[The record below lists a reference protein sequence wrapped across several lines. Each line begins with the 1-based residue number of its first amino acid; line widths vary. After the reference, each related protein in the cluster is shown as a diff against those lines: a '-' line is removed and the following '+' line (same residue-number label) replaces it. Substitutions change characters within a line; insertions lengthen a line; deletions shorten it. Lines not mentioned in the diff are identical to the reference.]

1 MPYAFIGPNNGHA
14 AIDRFTFNTIE
25 ASLIENGISYTI
37 TYDAETNIK
46 AIAINSN

>member
-14 AIDRFTFNTIE
+14 AIDEFTFKTIE
-25 ASLIENGISYTI
+25 ASLIENGISHTI
-37 TYDAETNIK
+37 TYDAETNIT